1 MRFGDLLRGAI
12 VIVGA
17 VGLAACSSDE
27 TTTTGAVSTPATV
40 DVSVHEFE
48 VAPETSSASAGEV
61 TFTVTNTGPDDV
73 HEFVVV
79 KTDLAPDALPT
90 EASGAVDESGAGIE
104 PVDEIEDIAVGATES
119 VTVNLEAGSYVLM
132 CNIYDK
138 AEKESHYQ
146 QGMHTGF
153 TVT

>member
-1 MRFGDLLRGAI
+1 MRFGGLLRGAI

-17 VGLAACSSDE
+17 VGLDACSSDE
-27 TTTTGAVSTPATV
+27 TTGGVSTPATV

-90 EASGAVDESGAGIE
+90 EANGAVDEAGAGIE

-132 CNIYDK
+132 CNIYDQ